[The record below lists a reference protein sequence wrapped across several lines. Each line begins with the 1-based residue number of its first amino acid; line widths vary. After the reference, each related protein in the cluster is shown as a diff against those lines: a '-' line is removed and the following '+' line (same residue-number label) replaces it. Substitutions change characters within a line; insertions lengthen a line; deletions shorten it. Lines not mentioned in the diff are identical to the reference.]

1 MRIYM
6 MGRVYASSIVYEV
19 CEPCEKIIWGSGATY
34 VAGTTEALVIE
45 PPLDFV
51 SPALVPPVP
60 PIDPA
65 PPRLPHRPPVL
76 FSKQK
81 MHTFDFFAFVKKPK
95 HTTLAAGRV
104 RA

>member
-60 PIDPA
+60 SIDPA
-65 PPRLPHRPPVL
+65 TPDSPIDLQYCSVNKRCTLSIFSRL
-76 FSKQK
+76 
-81 MHTFDFFAFVKKPK
+81 
-95 HTTLAAGRV
+95 
-104 RA
+104 